1 MSSKN
6 CCCSVWPTAR
16 ASAVIRRCTRWSS
29 ATFRGFMPTPEDEQQ
44 ASRGF
49 ARVLATLERGIQTGI
64 FRGRS
69 AVDMGHQLWALVR
82 GLAMLELWGAL
93 GGPRRA
99 VQQWKDAA
107 TNLITGFRRVPG

>member
-1 MSSKN
+1 
-6 CCCSVWPTAR
+6 
-16 ASAVIRRCTRWSS
+16 
-29 ATFRGFMPTPEDEQQ
+29 MPTPEDEQQ